1 MEGSRLVIIIWKV
14 LHIRSIWIY
23 KTRQGHVRCK
33 LRWKRSMRI
42 EPWAMPTSRNREE
55 KESQH
60 ERLRGE
66 GNPGAWWNKPNE
78 EKVERSQE
86 QAWKVSS
93 WFAPWLWKVLLLEEA
108 EWRVHRNSLNYFCNL
123 CVSLNVYESRHLKK
137 MVQGSFQKSGK
148 QMPLR
153 SQWRRGLGIECSVW
167 TSLTLLR
174 AMAWSGENKSLMWVV
189 FKGGWEV
196 KMSGQGVDTIL

>member
-14 LHIRSIWIY
+14 LHTRSIWIY

-86 QAWKVSS
+86 QALKVSS

-137 MVQGSFQKSGK
+137 WFKAVSRRVASKCCCEVSEGEDLELNVPSGHRW
-148 QMPLR
+148 LY
-153 SQWRRGLGIECSVW
+153 
-167 TSLTLLR
+167 
-174 AMAWSGENKSLMWVV
+174 
-189 FKGGWEV
+189 
-196 KMSGQGVDTIL
+196 